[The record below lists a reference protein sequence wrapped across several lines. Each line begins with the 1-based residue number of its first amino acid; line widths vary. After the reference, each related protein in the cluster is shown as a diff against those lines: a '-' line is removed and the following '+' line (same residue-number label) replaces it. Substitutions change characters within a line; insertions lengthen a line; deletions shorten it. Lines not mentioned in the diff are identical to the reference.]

1 MEKKIRYQRGY
12 VARADKSRE
21 GKATGSLEL
30 WVNSVD
36 APATGANGK
45 RYVRLSCSGTFA
57 KSSGIPYALGDV
69 QNENNTLFVR
79 VTVFEPLCDSVI
91 KMGLS
96 KGSRAQF
103 YGNFEVSEYNGK
115 KYVDCIAQRVEKK
128 WPLAEG
134 KGEQFGGYL
143 SRVNNEPGVGRG
155 SLAMY
160 LVKPME
166 VKKPASG
173 NEVGELRL
181 SGRFQNSNGVA
192 YALGDDIL
200 NPKDGHMFVSAT
212 AWSYAL
218 ESLKRLNL
226 KKGALIQVYGDFEVR
241 TYPRNDGSTG
251 KEVVCRD
258 IHKFDVLSYGSDDND
273 GGAATSAAT
282 PAATAPAAQT
292 NVGGFQTPDHFGG
305 VVVPF

>member
-1 MEKKIRYQRGY
+1 MENNKKRYQRGY
-12 VARADKSRE
+12 VTRVDKSRE

-36 APATGANGK
+36 DPATGGNGK

-69 QNENNTLFVR
+69 QNENGTLFVR
-79 VTVFEPLCDSVI
+79 VTVFEPLCDAVI

-166 VKKPASG
+166 VKKPNS

-200 NPKDGHMFVSAT
+200 DPKDGHMFVSAT

-218 ESLKRLNL
+218 DSLKKLNL

-258 IHKFDVLSYGSDDND
+258 IRKFEVLSFGDKD
-273 GGAATSAAT
+273 GASTAAS
-282 PAATAPAAQT
+282 APAAAPAAAPAQEPDAS
-292 NVGGFQTPDHFGG
+292 GFHAPDSFGG